1 MNNVFCA
8 ECGFWMNECKCKDNP
23 LSSHAVLGEVPLE
36 LEKAWSTIDVLKHLI
51 WATEYL
57 LNEKDYDGHNH
68 EELNI
73 CVKRGKEIIDI
84 IERHYA

>member
-1 MNNVFCA
+1 MSKMITNDDGTVEVFHTD
-8 ECGFWMNECKCKDNP
+8 KDFI
-23 LSSHAVLGEVPLE
+23 SDDAVLGEVPLE

-84 IERHYA
+84 IERHLA